1 MWSRSIEIFNP
12 YEAIKEVIKKQ
23 KIKHEKAY
31 ATGGYLYIK
40 SYNPYVR
47 GVVGTDIKL
56 TFKQKIQILFCKG
69 VSVCIGDAI
78 KTGRREGE

>member
-1 MWSRSIEIFNP
+1 MWSKTVQLLNP
-12 YEAIKEVIKKQ
+12 YQALKKARIKR
-23 KIKHEKAY
+23 EKAY
-31 ATGGYLYIK
+31 ADGGYLYIK
-40 SYNPYVR
+40 SYNPYVD

-69 VSVCIGDAI
+69 VSVCIGNAI

>member
-1 MWSRSIEIFNP
+1 MWSKTVQLLNP
-12 YEAIKEVIKKQ
+12 YQALKKAR
-23 KIKHEKAY
+23 IKHEKAY

-40 SYNPYVR
+40 SHNPYVD

-56 TFKQKIQILFCKG
+56 TFKQKIRILFCKG
-69 VSVCIGDAI
+69 VSVCIGNAI

>member
-1 MWSRSIEIFNP
+1 MWSKSVRLLNP
-12 YEAIKEVIKKQ
+12 YEALKRVR
-23 KIKHEKAY
+23 IKHEQAY

-40 SYNPYVR
+40 SYNHYVP

-56 TFKQKIQILFCKG
+56 TFKQKLQILFCKG
-69 VSVCIGDAI
+69 VSVCIGDVI